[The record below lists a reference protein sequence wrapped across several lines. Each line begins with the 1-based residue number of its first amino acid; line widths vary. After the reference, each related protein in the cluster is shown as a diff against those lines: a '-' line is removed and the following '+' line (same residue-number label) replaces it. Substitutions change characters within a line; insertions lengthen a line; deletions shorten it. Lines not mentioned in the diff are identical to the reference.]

1 MIYKALAIATLI
13 ATSMSAAIAQTRTIE
28 HEYSEFDSIVASND
42 FKVNLVVSDTYA
54 TKVVVDDALESYV
67 QCYVKAKTL
76 YIALDE
82 KNIPKDVKKSYK
94 GKNVSDPVL
103 TAVVYMP
110 SIKALTLSDG
120 ASFTTTS
127 TIENT
132 DFTLSMTDNC
142 SITNMSVTVNKTAEI
157 NLSKKSKIA
166 SLYLRADE
174 AVINA
179 DGSATLTSEV
189 NAQKVKI
196 ANSGSAELTI
206 NGESEDAS
214 VSLSGGSKLLM
225 TGKADSFKVS
235 GKGSSAKVDAA
246 GLQVKDAVM
255 VFSGATVSIDPS
267 KSLELDLGKGA
278 DLTYS
283 DNPEIKIVKIQS
295 ASVTRK

>member
-179 DGSATLTSEV
+179 DGSGGRLVESGQELRHGSLTH
-189 NAQKVKI
+189 
-196 ANSGSAELTI
+196 T
-206 NGESEDAS
+206 
-214 VSLSGGSKLLM
+214 GGSNQGHHHAWFTRK
-225 TGKADSFKVS
+225 GDSFQHRHFLFVLEYHIF
-235 GKGSSAKVDAA
+235 KGNRA
-246 GLQVKDAVM
+246 LC
-255 VFSGATVSIDPS
+255 IC
-267 KSLELDLGKGA
+267 
-278 DLTYS
+278 
-283 DNPEIKIVKIQS
+283 
-295 ASVTRK
+295 